1 MFDKLLQIVAPH
13 YCYSC
18 QKKNNILC
26 ESCIYNIT
34 IDTKNS
40 CIECRKPNLDG
51 TCHTCKTGYSKSWV
65 VADREGE
72 LARLL
77 HDYKWNGAFEA
88 RLVLGSLLNNTLP
101 LLPDNT
107 VIVPIPTISRHKRIR
122 GYDHADL
129 LAKSFAEL
137 RNLPKKSLLQ
147 RRTNSVQHTADRAQR
162 IAQSKKAFYCT
173 EKVKS
178 SDIYLIVDDIV
189 TTGSTVSAAASV
201 LRQAGASEVWVAAVA
216 RQPHK
221 NHP

>member
-1 MFDKLLQIVAPH
+1 MFDKLLQIIAPH

-18 QKKNNILC
+18 QKKSSILC

-34 IDTKNS
+34 IDTKNC

-51 TCHTCKTGYSKSWV
+51 TCYACETGYSKSWV

-88 RLVLGSLLNNTLP
+88 RLVLASLLNNTLP

-107 VIVPIPTISRHKRIR
+107 VIVPIPTIPRHRRIR

-129 LAKSFAEL
+129 LAQSFADL

-162 IAQSKKAFYCT
+162 IAQAEKAFYCS

-178 SDIYLIVDDIV
+178 SDIYLVVDDII

-216 RQPHK
+216 RQPFQV
-221 NHP
+221 